1 MKYRYRILYEDGETQ
16 ELEASGLWIALVKT
30 GAILKDSEVVSIIRT
45 EIPLEERIEGKMSA
59 MIQATGCA

>member
-45 EIPLEERIEGKMSA
+45 EIPLEERIEGKMGA

>member
-30 GAILKDSEVVSIIRT
+30 GAILKDSEVVSIVRE
-45 EIPLEERIEGKMSA
+45 EIPFAERIEGRMDE
-59 MIQATGCA
+59 MIRAAGCA

>member
-30 GAILKDSEVVSIIRT
+30 GAILKDSEVISILRS
-45 EIPLEERIEGKMSA
+45 EIPIEERVESRMGE
-59 MIQATGCA
+59 MIQAAGCA

>member
-30 GAILKDSEVVSIIRT
+30 GAILKDSEVVGIIRT